1 MLLFSIILVVVATII
16 VFFLFYKRSLIK
28 RLLLIFQPK
37 YRKNPRKIPLSSGQQ
52 SALNIGAILSLRNRN
67 YMDSIETDESKESN
81 IESMAE
87 WWGVYSTDS
96 AIETLEW
103 LFDEGHRV
111 HYDKIINAKKNGSY
125 LHPDVLSYD
134 ENMNETLDVLIKN
147 QIIVDKSDLNNISI
161 LAWDM
166 GRSVNVARWCFDC
179 GYITKEKAWN
189 YINRAHTYSKQIYN
203 SWEEFSTGYIVGR
216 AMWSGD
222 PDVVE
227 DVITDVQSLLNDVDS
242 PWKNISLVNFWNK

>member
-1 MLLFSIILVVVATII
+1 MSFSSIILVVLAAII
-16 VFFLFYKRSLIK
+16 VLFLFCKRRLIK

-37 YRKNPRKIPLSSGQQ
+37 YRKNPRKSPLSSAQQ
-52 SALNIGAILSLRNRN
+52 SALNIGAILSVRNRN
-67 YMDSIETDESKESN
+67 YMDSIETGESKGEK

-111 HYDKIINAKKNGSY
+111 HYNGSY
-125 LHPDVLSYD
+125 LQPDVLSYD
-134 ENMNETLDVLIKN
+134 KNMNATLEVLIKN
-147 QIIVDKSDLNNISI
+147 QIIADKSDLNNISI

-222 PDVVE
+222 PDIVE
-227 DVITDVQSLLNDVDS
+227 DVIYDVQSLLNDVNS
-242 PWKNISLVNFWNK
+242 PWKNTSIVNFSNK